1 MALRVSK
8 LKPNSWKMK
17 NIGKKKKKKFK
28 KTERDRDKNRKK
40 IEKKSRYTRKTEDS
54 EKVTK
59 DNFLSYQNGFKWNFV
74 KKKKRKKIK
83 KKKKK

>member
-28 KTERDRDKNRKK
+28 KTERDRDKNRKRVD
-40 IEKKSRYTRKTEDS
+40 IQEKLKT
-54 EKVTK
+54 
-59 DNFLSYQNGFKWNFV
+59 V
-74 KKKKRKKIK
+74 KKLQKITF
-83 KKKKK
+83 